1 MSDRRDFNPP
11 HARTQSGATQG
22 HQAPLQPFSP
32 TGAPP
37 QGGQPPQSG
46 QPPQGGALSA
56 LRQGASGAP
65 AAPTLTPATRTTTL
79 RYTDPNTG
87 EVRACELVSRILT
100 ANERNAVARI
110 KANLANGVVWQSL
123 DVVDQARFE
132 ALALCAVQLREP
144 SAWLEDAIAQDLNL
158 ALAVHAWL
166 VEHDRIFFR
175 PNLGEG
181 EGEAAR
187 PRVVLGA

>member
-11 HARTQSGATQG
+11 HARTQSGASQG
-22 HQAPLQPFSP
+22 HHSSPRPSAPAGSP
-32 TGAPP
+32 S
-37 QGGQPPQSG
+37 QGGE
-46 QPPQGGALSA
+46 LSA

-65 AAPTLTPATRTTTL
+65 TPPALTPATRTTTL
-79 RYTDPNTG
+79 QYTDPNTG
-87 EVRACELVSRILT
+87 EVLGCELVSRIMS

-110 KANLANGVVWQSL
+110 KANLASGAVWQSL
-123 DVVDQARFE
+123 DLVDQTRFA

-144 SAWLEDAIAQDLNL
+144 PAWLESAIAQDLNL
-158 ALAVHAWL
+158 ALAIHAWL

-175 PNLGEG
+175 SDLGEG
-181 EGEAAR
+181 EGEAKR